1 MSSVLNQLGILLSGR
16 RPGFPGARTPAYNP
30 TQSNP
35 YPQVGGQPE
44 DEEQQQI
51 VRDGSGENRPWYRS
65 LYDGLVNNPA
75 GTSFTLAMANS
86 LLAPPRPGQTGMGQ
100 WVEGVTQGYN
110 ALGSLAQMRAQAE
123 AQRRKEAREDQKVSN
138 DTTRASVDQQ
148 NANTRAGEAFNT
160 ASYQERTAEE
170 TARHNAATEG
180 ISKEEAEARKAQAA
194 ANARVAELRFERQM
208 QMQADRNKQLAEQNR
223 LRGQEI
229 ANTQTY
235 QGRMADAAGVQAA
248 ASMKRAAAD
257 MIKAQAEKA
266 AVDQGFTPEQTLK
279 MMDAATKRVEAMTD
293 AELLGGDAK
302 VVKERLTTMLKEVQ
316 AEIKSA
322 QKPASGGGGQAPAGR
337 VRWTRDASGNPQPP
351 R

>member
-30 TQSNP
+30 TQPNP

-75 GTSFTLAMANS
+75 GTAFTLAMANS

-123 AQRRKEAREDQKVSN
+123 AKRRQEAREDQKVSN
-138 DTTRASVDQQ
+138 DTTRVRVDQQ

-160 ASYQERTAEE
+160 ASHQERTAEE
-170 TARHNAATEG
+170 TARHNKATED

-229 ANTQTY
+229 SNTQAY
-235 QGRMADAAGVQAA
+235 QGRMAGAAETQAA

-257 MIKAQAEKA
+257 MIKAQAEKL
-266 AVDQGFTPEQTLK
+266 AVDQGFTPDQTLK
-279 MMDAATKRVEAMTD
+279 MMEAATKRVEAMNN

-302 VVKERLTTMLKEVQ
+302 VIKERLTTMLKEVQ
-316 AEIKSA
+316 AEVKSA
-322 QKPASGGGGQAPAGR
+322 QKPAGNSGQAPAGR